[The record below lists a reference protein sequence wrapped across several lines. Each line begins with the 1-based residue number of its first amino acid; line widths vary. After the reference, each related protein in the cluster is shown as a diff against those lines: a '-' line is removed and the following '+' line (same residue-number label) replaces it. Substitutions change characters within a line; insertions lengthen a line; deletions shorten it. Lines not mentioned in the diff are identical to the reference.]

1 MRRLSGATGRWAQQ
15 YFGKAEL
22 GDSRRTA
29 RLLLMGARA
38 AENPDGRISAVFT
51 DRAEREGAYDL
62 LEGGFVQ
69 AADVVASIG
78 DGTAAQCSRES
89 YVYVPIDGSS
99 LGLVDGTGCKG
110 FGSVGA
116 LAKGGGGLKVI
127 TAEAVSPQG
136 VPIGVLDQQWWA
148 RVDAK
153 QRGRKQKR
161 RENLKR
167 QAKDKETQHWLDA
180 IEQACKRAQR
190 SGTKIWFELDREADN
205 KDILLKLTNSG
216 HRFTVRSSWDRR
228 VEAKGDQ
235 KRYLR
240 RVVARQ
246 AVLGEYD
253 LEVEPGPNRTARNAR
268 MVVRTAQVVLQ
279 LRDRWTNRMQ
289 QLAVTAVWARETGRV
304 PPGEKRLDWL
314 LLTNAPVTTIEQAM
328 EVIRGYSLR
337 WRIEELHK
345 TWKSGDCN
353 VESTQLR
360 DAQAVMVWASILAA
374 VAVRVE
380 RLKILSR
387 TEPQLPATVELSSH
401 EVLALVLLKGT
412 ARNGEPTASESALT
426 IAQAV
431 QWIAELGGYT
441 GKSSGGAAGSIT
453 IGRGLEKLRA
463 AARLLHVVDLLVR
476 LMMLQGVMPQ
486 ESSRPLLWLWPVI
499 SILRAA

>member
-1 MRRLSGATGRWAQQ
+1 MRRLSGATGRWAQR
-15 YFGKAEL
+15 YFGKADL

-29 RLLLMGARA
+29 RLLLMAARA
-38 AENPDGRISAVFT
+38 AENPDGKISAVFT
-51 DRAEREGAYDL
+51 DGAERDGAYDL

-69 AADVVASIG
+69 ATDVVASIG
-78 DGTAAQCSRES
+78 DGTAAQCARED

-99 LGLVDGTGCKG
+99 LGLVDGTGNKG
-110 FGSVGA
+110 FGSMGA

-136 VPIGVLDQQWWA
+136 VPIGVLDQHWWA
-148 RVDAK
+148 RIDAR

-180 IEQACKRAQR
+180 IEQVCRRAQG
-190 SGTKIWFELDREADN
+190 SGMKLWFELDREADN
-205 KDILLKLTNSG
+205 KDILLKLANSE

-228 VEAKGDQ
+228 VEAKGNQ
-235 KRYLR
+235 KQYLR

-246 AVLGEYD
+246 PVLGEYD
-253 LEVEPGPNRTARNAR
+253 LEVEPGPNRTARKAR
-268 MVVRTAQVVLQ
+268 MVVRTTQVVLQ
-279 LRDRWTNRMQ
+279 LRDKWTKRLQ
-289 QLAVTAVWARETGRV
+289 KLVVTAVWARETGRV

-328 EVIRGYSLR
+328 QVIGGYALR
-337 WRIEELHK
+337 WRIEEFHK

-412 ARNGEPTASESALT
+412 SRKSEPTASESPLT
-426 IAQAV
+426 ISQAV

-441 GKSSGGAAGSIT
+441 GKSSGGPAGSIT
-453 IGRGLEKLRA
+453 IGRGLEELRVA
-463 AARLLHVVDLLVR
+463 VRLLHAVDLLVR
-476 LMMLQGVMPQ
+476 LMILRGAMPQ
-486 ESSRPLLWLWPVI
+486 DCSKPLLWLWPAV